1 MGKTIVKNV
10 EPIKKTEEKLEPILT
25 EDGEAKWLIITKK
38 KVFNENRPIK
48 EIITDPLEPEIE
60 PVFELRDQCI
70 WECLKCGNLIKS
82 NPSPP
87 VECYKDL
94 GGCGR
99 KSDFKMVTDE
109 IVPLW
114 SLPVWKDIPVEDLD
128 MQNTYLDL
136 KKLLKSTLIFQE
148 AIQYD
153 LFALWIIST
162 YKVERWNAI
171 PFLIFRGLISSG
183 KTQALELAGKLG
195 YRLMLATG
203 ASFPAI
209 VRASHE
215 YNAGLLIDEID
226 NKIDK
231 RTENGRN
238 YIDFLKP
245 SYKRGQHY
253 FTADLNNQRKI
264 QQYRNFGFKAFAGE
278 KGGYDQAM
286 FSRAI
291 DFQMEQDY
299 PEIYNLD
306 KVKDEIN
313 RIKTILLNYRYK
325 TDEPPQIDDE
335 IRLKGRNR
343 EIFECI
349 IATAMHIGI
358 KHDNIIE
365 YVEDVEKEKIEDFK
379 STVEWEI
386 LNAIKNYENAET
398 LDDAPE
404 IIDFKELADRL
415 DWDYDRSTGQKLGY
429 IIRKKFFL
437 KTKRRK
443 QGTVLLLNHKK
454 NIRKLNYLYK
464 RYKI

>member
-1 MGKTIVKNV
+1 MPDISPV
-10 EPIKKTEEKLEPILT
+10 EEILEPVIT
-25 EDGEAKWLIITKK
+25 EKGKKWLVIKDK
-38 KVFNENRPIK
+38 QVMPANRSPKEMIK
-48 EIITDPLEPEIE
+48 EPLPPETIK
-60 PVFELRDQCI
+60 VFELRDDCLWQCA
-70 WECLKCGNLIKS
+70 KCGCIIKS
-82 NPSPP
+82 NPDAPSMCF
-87 VECYKDL
+87 EDQ

-99 KSDFKMVTDE
+99 QTNFKPFTDE
-109 IVPLW
+109 IVDLW
-114 SLPVWKDIPVEDLD
+114 KLPIWKDIPTEDLD

-136 KKLLKSTLIFQE
+136 VKLVKSVLVFQE
-148 AIQYD
+148 EIQYE
-153 LFALWIIST
+153 LFVLWIIST
-162 YKVERWNAI
+162 YKVERWDAI

-183 KTQALELAGKLG
+183 KTQALDVAGSLG

-215 YNAGLLIDEID
+215 YQAGLLIDEID

-264 QQYRNFGFKAFAGE
+264 QQYRNFGFKGFAGE
-278 KGGYDQAM
+278 RGGYDQAM

-299 PEIYNLD
+299 PEIPSLKY
-306 KVKDEIN
+306 VEDEMN
-313 RIKTILLNYRYK
+313 RLQTILLNYRYK
-325 TDEPPQIDDE
+325 TDEPPHLGEKFI
-335 IRLKGRNR
+335 LKGRTR
-343 EIFECI
+343 EIFESI

-358 KHDNIIE
+358 EHQNIID
-365 YVEDVEKEKIEDFK
+365 YVKAIEQEKIEDFRN
-379 STVEWEI
+379 TIEWEI
-386 LNAIKNYENAET
+386 LNAIKNVENMET

-404 IIDFKELADRL
+404 ALDFKDIAERL
-415 DWDYDRSTGQKLGY
+415 GWEYDRKTGQKLGY
-429 IIRKKFFL
+429 IIAKKFFL

-443 QGTVLLLNHKK
+443 QGTVLLLNHDK
-454 NIRKLNYLYK
+454 NVRKLKYLYR
-464 RYKI
+464 RYAV